1 MGDSGDYWNDHRDYE
16 RRQREKMVEC
26 EGCQRLTFPDSKC
39 VRCGE
44 EDFSRIATALELKE
58 ENARLRAQVGEVR
71 NKTIDECFKVTA
83 ALCRESA
90 GQVYTRS
97 VLEAHEE
104 AFEALKALKPAQGE
118 DSAVTEGE

>member
-44 EDFSRIATALELKE
+44 ENRTAPDAEP
-58 ENARLRAQVGEVR
+58 
-71 NKTIDECFKVTA
+71 
-83 ALCRESA
+83 A
-90 GQVYTRS
+90 G
-97 VLEAHEE
+97 
-104 AFEALKALKPAQGE
+104 GG
-118 DSAVTEGE
+118 DG

>member
-1 MGDSGDYWNDHRDYE
+1 MGDQEMTLRQWVETLPEIHRARREYE
-16 RRQREKMVEC
+16 DDQKSLAICDEE
-26 EGCQRLTFPDSKC
+26 SK
-39 VRCGE
+39 